1 MLFIPAIDLKEGR
14 CVRLL
19 QGRMDQATVFSDD
32 PAAQA
37 VTWMEAGA
45 PYLHLVD
52 LDGAVDGVPRN
63 LAAVRRILA
72 TISIPAE
79 LGGGIRDLD
88 RIETLLAEGLDRVIL
103 GTIAARE
110 PELVRAACRAFPGR
124 IAVGIDAR
132 DGRVAVRGWVEVT
145 DLDAVELAKRLEDA
159 GVSAFIYTDISRDGM
174 MQGHNVAA
182 TETFAAAVSV
192 GVIASGGIASI
203 DDVRAILPLAEVGVV
218 GMISG
223 RALYDGALDL
233 RAAVE
238 LCRAAS
244 GVQKSAG
251 GV

>member
-32 PAAQA
+32 PAGQA

-52 LDGAVDGVPRN
+52 LDGAVEGVPRN
-63 LAAVRRILA
+63 LDAVRQILA
-72 TISIPAE
+72 TVSIPVE

-88 RIETLLAEGLDRVIL
+88 RIEALLAEGLDRVIL
-103 GTIAARE
+103 GTVAARE
-110 PELVRAACRAFPGR
+110 PHLVRAACRAFPGR
-124 IAVGIDAR
+124 IAVSIDAR

-145 DLDAVELAKRLEDA
+145 DLDAVELAMRLADA
-159 GVSAFIYTDISRDGM
+159 GVSAFIYTDINRDGM

-182 TETFAAAVSV
+182 TEAFAAAIGV
-192 GVIASGGIASI
+192 GVIASGGIASL
-203 DDVRAILPLAEVGVV
+203 DDVRAILPLAKVGVV

-223 RALYDGALDL
+223 RALYDGALDV
-233 RAAVE
+233 RMAVDV
-238 LCRAAS
+238 CRVVS

>member
-19 QGRMDQATVFSDD
+19 QGRMDKATVFSDD

-37 VTWMEAGA
+37 ITWVKAGA

-52 LDGAVDGVPRN
+52 LDGALQGGPRN
-63 LAAVRRILA
+63 LDAVREILAAVA
-72 TISIPAE
+72 VPVE
-79 LGGGIRDLD
+79 LGGGIRDLG
-88 RIETLLAEGLDRVIL
+88 RIETLLALGLDRVIL
-103 GTIAARE
+103 GTVAARD
-110 PELVRAACRAFPGR
+110 PELVRAACRAFPDQ

-132 DGRVAVRGWVEVT
+132 DGRVAVSGWVEVT
-145 DLDAVELAKRLEDA
+145 DLGAVELAKRLEDV

-182 TETFAAAVSV
+182 TEEFAGATSV
-192 GVIASGGIASI
+192 GVIASGGIASLQ
-203 DDVRAILPLAEVGVV
+203 DVRAILALARVGVV

-223 RALYDGALDL
+223 RALYDGALEV

-238 LCRAAS
+238 ACEAAS
-244 GVQKSAG
+244 GV
-251 GV
+251 

>member
-19 QGRMDQATVFSDD
+19 QGRMDQATVFSDE

-52 LDGAVDGVPRN
+52 LDGAVEGAPRN
-63 LAAVRRILA
+63 LEAVREILAAV
-72 TISIPAE
+72 SIPVE

-88 RIETLLAEGLDRVIL
+88 RIETLLALGLDRVIL
-103 GTIAARE
+103 GTAAARE
-110 PELVRAACRAFPGR
+110 PDLVRAACGAFPGR
-124 IAVGIDAR
+124 IAVGIDAQ

-145 DLDAVELAKRLEDA
+145 DIDAVELAKRLEDA

-182 TETFAAAVSV
+182 TEEFAAAIGV

-203 DDVRAILPLAEVGVV
+203 DDVRAILPLAKVGVV

-223 RALYDGALDL
+223 RALYDGALDV
-233 RAAVE
+233 RTAVDV
-238 LCRAAS
+238 CRAAS
-244 GVQKSAG
+244 GV
-251 GV
+251 